1 MNARPFLIAYSIAMS
16 AASMLIQPCPCCGPI
31 VKYTRALGAALW
43 VGVAVWAFL
52 SARRRFEMCLVAFA
66 LSLVQVAN
74 HWNQFAMFMDFRQA
88 HTWVVPLAGLGALVF
103 ATLAFAHRRK
113 AAVL

>member
-1 MNARPFLIAYSIAMS
+1 MNARPFLVAYALAMA

-43 VGVAVWAFL
+43 VGVAIWAMI
-52 SARRRFEMCLVAFA
+52 STKKRFEMCLVALA

-74 HWNQFAMFMDFRQA
+74 HWNQFAMFMDFKQA
-88 HTWVVPLAGLGALVF
+88 HTWVVPLAILGALVF
-103 ATLAFAHRRK
+103 AVLAFSQRRK
-113 AAVL
+113 VAAP